1 MLKVYLKFKSLSIR
15 VAMEYV
21 ANFWMMAIS
30 GVAMRGVFYLAVVI
44 LFRNLP
50 TIAGWTEMELF
61 MMMGFLFASEG
72 FCTIMFDG
80 VWHLTSYVYT
90 GKLDTLLARPVSPL
104 YQLLCDQIGLQGFGI
119 APMGLITL
127 FISMRAL
134 GLLSPAN
141 LLLAVLF
148 LACGVV
154 LRMSTTLFF
163 VSMIFHVKGSNLNI
177 PFLAHSIGEYGRY
190 PLEVYPFW
198 MRFILL
204 VVVPSGFI
212 GYVPA
217 LVMRGV
223 YPLQLT
229 LALVAVMILYFG
241 AARQFFYMGVRKYES
256 MGM

>member
-1 MLKVYLKFKSLSIR
+1 MLKVYMKFKSLSIR

-30 GVAMRGVFYLAVVI
+30 GIAMRGVFYLVVVI
-44 LFRNLP
+44 LFRNIP
-50 TIAGWTEMELF
+50 TIAGWSEMELF

-90 GKLDTLLARPVSPL
+90 GKLDTLLVRPVSPL

-127 FISMRAL
+127 GISMRAL
-134 GLLSPAN
+134 GLLSPMN

-148 LACGVV
+148 LACGIV
-154 LRMSTTLFF
+154 LRMSTTLLF
-163 VSMIFHVKGSNLNI
+163 VTTILYVKGSNFNI

-190 PLEVYPFW
+190 PLAVYPFW

-204 VVVPSGFI
+204 VIIPSGFI

-217 LVMRGV
+217 LVMRGIH
-223 YPLQLT
+223 PFLLT
-229 LALVAVMILYFG
+229 CVLIGMTVLFFLVARL
-241 AARQFFYMGVRKYES
+241 FFYAGIRKYES
-256 MGM
+256 LGM